1 MKTKKKFLPENVIEL
16 MFGVGASVVIL
27 GALLKITHSDLGPI
41 TGNLML
47 SIGLVTEAIIFAIA
61 GIQGYLTG
69 DSSVEDKGLQ
79 TIEAETQNLQSAVD
93 QTVAGLS
100 ALNNNLTQAAKATS
114 TIAVP
119 KDIGENITNYNLNL
133 SSAAS
138 KLNDINNLY
147 DLLNK
152 NLSEVNS
159 STEWNFHSKKSFS
172 PTIFNNIDLTIKRK
186 LNAMKEY
193 KSELKKFP
201 HPRSLEGI
209 EYLAK
214 YRGMQSGFNNAEAFT
229 LVREFTS

>member
-119 KDIGENITNYNLNL
+119 KDIGENITNYNTNL

-159 STEWNFHSKKSFS
+159 STESMNIPDGLGEELTKMKA
-172 PTIFNNIDLTIKRK
+172 TINE
-186 LNAMKEY
+186 LNAKYAAM
-193 KSELKKFP
+193 
-201 HPRSLEGI
+201 LEGM
-209 EYLAK
+209 K
-214 YRGMQSGFNNAEAFT
+214 K
-229 LVREFTS
+229 

>member
-16 MFGVGASVVIL
+16 MFGVGASVVIV
-27 GALLKITHSDLGPI
+27 GALLKITHYDLGPI

-47 SIGLVTEAIIFAIA
+47 TIGLVTEAVIFAIA

-69 DSSVEDKGLQ
+69 DSTVEDKGLQ

-114 TIAVP
+114 ALSVP
-119 KDIGENITNYNLNL
+119 KDIGENMTNYNSNL

-138 KLNDINNLY
+138 KLNDINSLY
-147 DLLNK
+147 DSLNK

-159 STEWNFHSKKSFS
+159 STGSMNIPDGLGEELTKMKA
-172 PTIFNNIDLTIKRK
+172 TINE
-186 LNAMKEY
+186 LNAKYAAMLDGMK
-193 KSELKKFP
+193 K
-201 HPRSLEGI
+201 
-209 EYLAK
+209 
-214 YRGMQSGFNNAEAFT
+214 
-229 LVREFTS
+229 

>member
-1 MKTKKKFLPENVIEL
+1 MKSKKKFLPENVIEL

-47 SIGLVTEAIIFAIA
+47 SIGLVTEAVIFAIA

-114 TIAVP
+114 SLSVP
-119 KDIGENITNYNLNL
+119 KDIGENMTNYNSNL

-147 DLLNK
+147 DSLNK

-159 STEWNFHSKKSFS
+159 STGSMNIPDGLGEELTKMKA
-172 PTIFNNIDLTIKRK
+172 TINE
-186 LNAMKEY
+186 LNAKYAAM
-193 KSELKKFP
+193 
-201 HPRSLEGI
+201 LEGM
-209 EYLAK
+209 K
-214 YRGMQSGFNNAEAFT
+214 K
-229 LVREFTS
+229 

>member
-79 TIEAETQNLQSAVD
+79 TIEAETQNLQNAVD

-100 ALNNNLTQAAKATS
+100 TLNNNLTQAAKATS
-114 TIAVP
+114 SIAVP
-119 KDIGENITNYNLNL
+119 KDIGENISNYNSNL

-152 NLSEVNS
+152 SLSEVNS
-159 STEWNFHSKKSFS
+159 STESMNIPDGLGEELTKMKA
-172 PTIFNNIDLTIKRK
+172 TINE
-186 LNAMKEY
+186 LNAKYAAM
-193 KSELKKFP
+193 
-201 HPRSLEGI
+201 LEGM
-209 EYLAK
+209 K
-214 YRGMQSGFNNAEAFT
+214 K
-229 LVREFTS
+229 

>member
-79 TIEAETQNLQSAVD
+79 TIEAETQNLQNAVD

-114 TIAVP
+114 SIAVP
-119 KDIGENITNYNLNL
+119 KDIGENISNYNSNL

-152 NLSEVNS
+152 SLSEVNS
-159 STEWNFHSKKSFS
+159 STESMNIPDGLGEELTKMKA
-172 PTIFNNIDLTIKRK
+172 TINE
-186 LNAMKEY
+186 LNAKYAAM
-193 KSELKKFP
+193 
-201 HPRSLEGI
+201 LEGM
-209 EYLAK
+209 K
-214 YRGMQSGFNNAEAFT
+214 K
-229 LVREFTS
+229 